1 MEYIQNKSLIR
12 LIIISLI
19 ILFLMSIKKEVKVY
33 PVFKETNL
41 YETYI
46 IYFDD
51 NYITTK
57 NINDYIY
64 DEIESIY
71 LKDYKN
77 ISSNWYNINKK
88 IGINK
93 NIENIEKKYKYLLKE
108 NSLNEDT
115 IYIDINGIKISKAI
129 ILTNDINKYNY
140 RYEKY

>member
-33 PVFKETNL
+33 PVFKENNL

>member
-1 MEYIQNKSLIR
+1 
-12 LIIISLI
+12 
-19 ILFLMSIKKEVKVY
+19 MSIKKEVKVY
-33 PVFKETNL
+33 PVFKENNL

-77 ISSNWYNINKK
+77 ISSNWYNVNKK
-88 IGINK
+88 IGLEK
-93 NIENIEKKYKYLLKE
+93 SIENMEKKYKYLLKE

-129 ILTNDINKYNY
+129 ILTNDINKYDY